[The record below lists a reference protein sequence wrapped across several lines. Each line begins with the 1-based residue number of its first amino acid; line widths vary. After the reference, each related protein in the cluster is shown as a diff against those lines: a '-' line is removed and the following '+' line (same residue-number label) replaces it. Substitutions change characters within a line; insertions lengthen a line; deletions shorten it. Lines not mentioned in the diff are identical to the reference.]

1 MSAKGKE
8 DSDSG
13 KRPELA
19 EKPKGCP
26 FVGRR
31 VKRSSLESLFEDMFA
46 GDELPDLV
54 VQEHDNGELL
64 CIDAKKPGFAIHF
77 AAERCG
83 ARECLNR
90 SDNKAC

>member
-1 MSAKGKE
+1 MAGAFSLAGMSAKGKE

-64 CIDAKKPGFAIHF
+64 CIDAKKPGSQYLLL
-77 AAERCG
+77 
-83 ARECLNR
+83 LNDVEL
-90 SDNKAC
+90 DNA